1 MIRMKIN
8 IKALLVSAAVSVS
21 CLFSAAFA
29 AEKGSAAL
37 FDATEAENPADGRI
51 ITVKIKTAPQN
62 GGYDTL
68 YVLRSENACDD
79 GVITETEARDGI
91 YFGESTNKGGEFD
104 FKFRINDANSGVY
117 TIIAGG
123 NTPSGNV
130 KSRNIK
136 FWYNKDG
143 LKTEKLSAFNSNMT
157 AENLEAGNKDEW
169 YVDTQNSAYL
179 NDKSAVI
186 SIINSVKPEAGYKNQ
201 FDLEEAFNFAC
212 DVINSDDIDAAKIA
226 AYAQYRNDRI
236 GFDFANTDY
245 IAYSDDVFSRLK
257 TVLDEK
263 KSDKEIKNIDEVRA
277 AFKEACAIVC
287 IDKTTDHAKAIDNL
301 KKYNDIFKLDYTTK
315 LPYVDN
321 YEVAKVFADT
331 NYTTVSDIVNDYNK
345 RVDELY
351 AEYLKNNSGNSG
363 GGSSSGGNGGGGG
376 GYVSVPSVIGSDDI
390 NKITGGNS
398 GFPDVTSSH
407 WASGYIQFVK
417 DNKIMQGDE
426 NGLFRPDDSITREE
440 WVKTVLT
447 AFVIDTKDAKCE
459 FSDVDSERWSYPYI
473 AKAFEMMIINGVSD
487 TEFAP
492 AQSISRQDA
501 AVMFYRGAK
510 AAREDGFSEIEMS
523 SFTDAEDIADYA
535 KEPINLLY
543 KLKVLNGYE
552 DGSFRPNAP
561 ITRAEA
567 AKMIYTALEK
577 LG

>member
-1 MIRMKIN
+1 MIRMRIN
-8 IKALLVSAAVSVS
+8 IKALLVSAAVSIS

-29 AEKGSAAL
+29 DEKGSAAL
-37 FDATEAENPADGRI
+37 FDATETANPADGRI
-51 ITVKIKTAPQN
+51 ITVKIKMAPQN
-62 GGYDTL
+62 DGYDTL
-68 YVLRSENACDD
+68 YVLKSGDACDD
-79 GVITETEARDGI
+79 GVITAEEAMDGI
-91 YFGESTNKGGEFD
+91 YFGESTNKGGEFE
-104 FKFRINDANSGVY
+104 FKFRIKGSDSGVY
-117 TIIAGG
+117 TMIAGG
-123 NTPSGNV
+123 NTPSGNL

-143 LKTEKLSAFNSNMT
+143 LKSEKLSAFNSNMT
-157 AENLEAGNKDEW
+157 TETLEAGNKDEW
-169 YVDTQNSAYL
+169 YIDTQSTAYS
-179 NDKSAVI
+179 NNKAAVI
-186 SIINSVKPEAGYKNQ
+186 SIMTSVKPETGYKNQ

-236 GFDFANTDY
+236 GLDFTNTDY
-245 IAYSDDVFSRLK
+245 IAYSEDVFSRFK

-263 KSDKEIKNIDEVRA
+263 KSDKEIKNIDDVRT
-277 AFKEACAIVC
+277 AFNEACAVVC

-301 KKYNDIFKLDYTTK
+301 KKYNDIFKIDFTTK
-315 LPYVDN
+315 LPYIDN

-331 NYTTVSDIVNDYNK
+331 NYTTVSDIVSDYNK

-351 AEYLKNNSGNSG
+351 TEYLKNKSGSGG
-363 GGSSSGGNGGGGG
+363 GGSSSGGSGGG
-376 GYVSVPSVIGSDDI
+376 GYLYVPSVIDADDI
-390 NKITGGNS
+390 NQITGGNS
-398 GFPDVTSSH
+398 GFPDVASSH

-426 NGLFRPDDSITREE
+426 NGLFKPDDSITREE
-440 WVKTVLT
+440 WVKTILT
-447 AFVIDTKDAKCE
+447 AFVIDTKDAKCD
-459 FSDVDSERWSYPYI
+459 FSDVDEERWSYPYI

-492 AQSISRQDA
+492 AESISRQDA
-501 AVMFYRGAK
+501 AVIFYRGAK

-535 KEPINLLY
+535 IEPINLLY

>member
-1 MIRMKIN
+1 MIRMRIN
-8 IKALLVSAAVSVS
+8 IKALLVSAAVSIS

-37 FDATEAENPADGRI
+37 FDATETANPADGRI
-51 ITVKIKTAPQN
+51 ITVKIKMAPQN
-62 GGYDTL
+62 DGYDTL
-68 YVLRSENACDD
+68 YVLKSGDACDD
-79 GVITETEARDGI
+79 GVITAEEAMDGI
-91 YFGESTNKGGEFD
+91 YFGESTNKGGEFE
-104 FKFRINDANSGVY
+104 FKFRIKGSDSGVY
-117 TIIAGG
+117 TMIAGG
-123 NTPSGNV
+123 NTPSGNL

-143 LKTEKLSAFNSNMT
+143 LKSEKLSAFNSNMT
-157 AENLEAGNKDEW
+157 TETLEAGNKDEW
-169 YVDTQNSAYL
+169 YIDTQSTAYS
-179 NDKSAVI
+179 NNKAAVI
-186 SIINSVKPEAGYKNQ
+186 SIMTSVKPETGYKNQ

-236 GFDFANTDY
+236 GLDFTNTDY
-245 IAYSDDVFSRLK
+245 IAYSEDVFRRFK

-263 KSDKEIKNIDEVRA
+263 KSDKEIKNIDDVRT
-277 AFKEACAIVC
+277 AFNEACAVVC

-301 KKYNDIFKLDYTTK
+301 KKYNDIFKIDFTTK
-315 LPYVDN
+315 LPYIDN

-331 NYTTVSDIVNDYNK
+331 NYTTVSDIVRDYNK

-351 AEYLKNNSGNSG
+351 AEYLKNKSGSG
-363 GGSSSGGNGGGGG
+363 GGGLSSGGSGGG
-376 GYVSVPSVIGSDDI
+376 GYLYVPSVIDADDI
-390 NKITGGNS
+390 NQITGGNS
-398 GFPDVTSSH
+398 GFPDVASSH

-426 NGLFRPDDSITREE
+426 NGLFKPDDSITREE
-440 WVKTVLT
+440 WVKTILT
-447 AFVIDTKDAKCE
+447 AFVIDTKDAKCD
-459 FSDVDSERWSYPYI
+459 FSDVDEERWSYPYI

-487 TEFAP
+487 AEFAP
-492 AQSISRQDA
+492 AESISRQDA
-501 AVMFYRGAK
+501 AVIFYRGAK

-535 KEPINLLY
+535 IEPINLLY

>member
-1 MIRMKIN
+1 MIRMRIN
-8 IKALLVSAAVSVS
+8 IKALLVSAAVSIS

-37 FDATEAENPADGRI
+37 FDATETANPADGRI
-51 ITVKIKTAPQN
+51 ITVKIKMAPQN
-62 GGYDTL
+62 DGYDTL
-68 YVLRSENACDD
+68 YVLKSGDACDD
-79 GVITETEARDGI
+79 GVITAEEAMDGI
-91 YFGESTNKGGEFD
+91 YFGESTNKGGEFE
-104 FKFRINDANSGVY
+104 FKFRIKGSDSGVY
-117 TIIAGG
+117 TMIAGG
-123 NTPSGNV
+123 NTPSGNL

-143 LKTEKLSAFNSNMT
+143 LKSEKLSAFNSNMT
-157 AENLEAGNKDEW
+157 TETLEAGNKDEW
-169 YVDTQNSAYL
+169 YIDTQSTAYS
-179 NDKSAVI
+179 NNKAAVI
-186 SIINSVKPEAGYKNQ
+186 SIMTSVKPETGYKNQ

-236 GFDFANTDY
+236 GLDFTNTDY
-245 IAYSDDVFSRLK
+245 IAYSEDVFSRFK

-263 KSDKEIKNIDEVRA
+263 KSDKEIKNIDDVRT
-277 AFKEACAIVC
+277 AFNEACAVVC

-301 KKYNDIFKLDYTTK
+301 KKYNDIFKIDFTTK
-315 LPYVDN
+315 LPYIDN

-331 NYTTVSDIVNDYNK
+331 NYTTVSDIVSDYNK

-351 AEYLKNNSGNSG
+351 TEYLKNKSGSGG
-363 GGSSSGGNGGGGG
+363 GGSSSGGSGGG
-376 GYVSVPSVIGSDDI
+376 GYLYVPSVIDADDI
-390 NKITGGNS
+390 NQITGGNS
-398 GFPDVTSSH
+398 GFPDVASSH

-426 NGLFRPDDSITREE
+426 NGLFKPDDSITREE
-440 WVKTVLT
+440 WVKTILT
-447 AFVIDTKDAKCE
+447 AFVIDTKDAKCD
-459 FSDVDSERWSYPYI
+459 FGDVDEERWSYPYI

-492 AQSISRQDA
+492 AESISRQDA
-501 AVMFYRGAK
+501 AVIFYRGAK

-535 KEPINLLY
+535 IEPINLLY

>member
-1 MIRMKIN
+1 MIRMRIN
-8 IKALLVSAAVSVS
+8 IKALLVSAAVSIS

-37 FDATEAENPADGRI
+37 FDATETANPADGRI
-51 ITVKIKTAPQN
+51 ITVKIKMAPQN
-62 GGYDTL
+62 DGYDTL
-68 YVLRSENACDD
+68 YVLKSGDACDD
-79 GVITETEARDGI
+79 GVITAEEAMDGI
-91 YFGESTNKGGEFD
+91 YFGESTNKGGEFE
-104 FKFRINDANSGVY
+104 FKFRIKGSDSGVY
-117 TIIAGG
+117 TMIAGG
-123 NTPSGNV
+123 NTPSGNL

-143 LKTEKLSAFNSNMT
+143 LKSEKLSAFNSNMT
-157 AENLEAGNKDEW
+157 TETLEAGNKDEW
-169 YVDTQNSAYL
+169 YIDTQSTAYS
-179 NDKSAVI
+179 NNKAAVI
-186 SIINSVKPEAGYKNQ
+186 SIMTSVKPETGYKNQ

-236 GFDFANTDY
+236 GLDFTNTDY
-245 IAYSDDVFSRLK
+245 IAYSEDVFSRFK

-263 KSDKEIKNIDEVRA
+263 KSDKEIKNIDDVRT
-277 AFKEACAIVC
+277 AFNEACAVVC

-301 KKYNDIFKLDYTTK
+301 KKYNDIFKIDFTTK
-315 LPYVDN
+315 LPYIDN

-331 NYTTVSDIVNDYNK
+331 NYTTVSDIVSDYNK

-351 AEYLKNNSGNSG
+351 TEYLKNKSGSG
-363 GGSSSGGNGGGGG
+363 GGSSSGGSGGG
-376 GYVSVPSVIGSDDI
+376 GYLYVPSVIDADDI
-390 NKITGGNS
+390 NQITGGNS
-398 GFPDVTSSH
+398 GFPDVASSH

-426 NGLFRPDDSITREE
+426 NGLFKPDDSITREE
-440 WVKTVLT
+440 WVKTILT
-447 AFVIDTKDAKCE
+447 AFVIDTKDAKCD
-459 FSDVDSERWSYPYI
+459 FSDVDEERWSYPYI

-492 AQSISRQDA
+492 AESISRQDA
-501 AVMFYRGAK
+501 AVIFYRGAK

-535 KEPINLLY
+535 IEPINLLY

>member
-1 MIRMKIN
+1 MIRMRIN
-8 IKALLVSAAVSVS
+8 IKALLVSAAVSIS

-37 FDATEAENPADGRI
+37 FDATETANPADGRI
-51 ITVKIKTAPQN
+51 ITVKIKMAPQN
-62 GGYDTL
+62 DGYDTL
-68 YVLRSENACDD
+68 YVLKSGDACDD
-79 GVITETEARDGI
+79 GVITAEEAMDGI
-91 YFGESTNKGGEFD
+91 YFGESTNKGGEFE
-104 FKFRINDANSGVY
+104 FKFRIKGSDSGVY
-117 TIIAGG
+117 TMIAGG
-123 NTPSGNV
+123 NTPSGNL

-143 LKTEKLSAFNSNMT
+143 LKSEKLSAFNSNMT
-157 AENLEAGNKDEW
+157 TETLEAGNKDEW
-169 YVDTQNSAYL
+169 YIDTQSTAYS
-179 NDKSAVI
+179 NNKAAVI
-186 SIINSVKPEAGYKNQ
+186 SIMTSVKPETGYKNQ

-236 GFDFANTDY
+236 GLDFTNTDY
-245 IAYSDDVFSRLK
+245 IAYSEDVFSRFK

-263 KSDKEIKNIDEVRA
+263 KSDKEIKNIDDVRT
-277 AFKEACAIVC
+277 AFNEACAVVC

-301 KKYNDIFKLDYTTK
+301 KKYNDIFKIDFTTK
-315 LPYVDN
+315 LPYIDN

-331 NYTTVSDIVNDYNK
+331 NYTTVSDIVSDYNK

-351 AEYLKNNSGNSG
+351 TEYLKNKSGSGG
-363 GGSSSGGNGGGGG
+363 GGSSSGGSGGG
-376 GYVSVPSVIGSDDI
+376 GYLYVPSVIDADDI
-390 NKITGGNS
+390 NQITGGNS
-398 GFPDVTSSH
+398 GFPDVASSH

-426 NGLFRPDDSITREE
+426 NGLFKPDDSITREE
-440 WVKTVLT
+440 WVKTILT
-447 AFVIDTKDAKCE
+447 AFVIDTKDAKCD
-459 FSDVDSERWSYPYI
+459 FSDVDEERWSYPYI

-492 AQSISRQDA
+492 AESISRQDA
-501 AVMFYRGAK
+501 AVIFYRGAK

-523 SFTDAEDIADYA
+523 SFTDADDIADYA
-535 KEPINLLY
+535 IEPINLLY

>member
-1 MIRMKIN
+1 MIRMRIN
-8 IKALLVSAAVSVS
+8 IRALLVSAAVSIS

-37 FDATEAENPADGRI
+37 FDATETANPADGRI
-51 ITVKIKTAPQN
+51 ITVKIKMAPQN
-62 GGYDTL
+62 DGYDTL
-68 YVLRSENACDD
+68 YVLKSGDACDD
-79 GVITETEARDGI
+79 GVITAEEAMDGI
-91 YFGESTNKGGEFD
+91 YFGESTNKGGEFE
-104 FKFRINDANSGVY
+104 FKFRIKGSDSGVY
-117 TIIAGG
+117 TMIAGG
-123 NTPSGNV
+123 NTPSGNL

-143 LKTEKLSAFNSNMT
+143 LKSEKLSAFNSNMT
-157 AENLEAGNKDEW
+157 TETLEAGNKDEW
-169 YVDTQNSAYL
+169 YIDTQSTAYS
-179 NDKSAVI
+179 NNKAAVI
-186 SIINSVKPEAGYKNQ
+186 SIMTSVKPETGYKNQ

-236 GFDFANTDY
+236 GLDFTNTDY
-245 IAYSDDVFSRLK
+245 IAYSEDVFSRFK

-263 KSDKEIKNIDEVRA
+263 KSDKEIKNIDDVRT
-277 AFKEACAIVC
+277 AFNEACAVVC

-301 KKYNDIFKLDYTTK
+301 KKYNDIFKIDFTTK
-315 LPYVDN
+315 LPYIDN

-331 NYTTVSDIVNDYNK
+331 NYTTVRDIVSDYNK

-351 AEYLKNNSGNSG
+351 TEYLKNKSGSGG
-363 GGSSSGGNGGGGG
+363 GGSSSGGSGGG
-376 GYVSVPSVIGSDDI
+376 GYLYVPSVIDADDI
-390 NKITGGNS
+390 NQITGGNS
-398 GFPDVTSSH
+398 GFPDVASSH

-426 NGLFRPDDSITREE
+426 NGLFKPDDSITREE
-440 WVKTVLT
+440 WVKTILT
-447 AFVIDTKDAKCE
+447 AFVIDTKDAKCD
-459 FSDVDSERWSYPYI
+459 FSDVDEERWSYPYI

-492 AQSISRQDA
+492 AESISRQDA
-501 AVMFYRGAK
+501 AVIFYRGAK
-510 AAREDGFSEIEMS
+510 AAREDGFSKIEMS

-535 KEPINLLY
+535 MEPINLLY

>member
-1 MIRMKIN
+1 MRIN
-8 IKALLVSAAVSVS
+8 IKLLLVSAAVSVS

-37 FDATEAENPADGRI
+37 FDATEAENPTDGRI

-79 GVITETEARDGI
+79 GVITEAEAKNGI

-104 FKFRINDANSGVY
+104 FKFRIKDADNGVY

-143 LKTEKLSAFNSNMT
+143 LKTEKLAAFNSNMT

-179 NDKSAVI
+179 NNKTAVI
-186 SIINSVKPEAGYKNQ
+186 SIMNSVKPGTGYRNQ
-201 FDLEEAFNFAC
+201 FDLEEAFNFSC
-212 DVINSDDIDAAKIA
+212 DVINSDNVDAEKFA
-226 AYAQYRNDRI
+226 AYAQNRNDRI
-236 GFDFANTDY
+236 GFDFTNTDY
-245 IAYSDDVFSRLK
+245 IAYSEDVLDRLK

-263 KSDKEIKNIDEVRA
+263 KGDKEIKNIDEVRA

-287 IDKTTDHAKAIDNL
+287 IDKTTDHKKSIENL
-301 KKYNDIFKLDYTTK
+301 KKYNDIFNLDYTTK
-315 LPYVDN
+315 LPHVDN

-351 AEYLKNNSGNSG
+351 TEYLKNNSGNSG
-363 GGSSSGGNGGGGG
+363 GGSSSGGNGGGGE
-376 GYVSVPSVIGSDDI
+376 YVSVPSVIGSDDI

-459 FSDVDSERWSYPYI
+459 FSDVDSERWSYSYI

-492 AQSISRQDA
+492 TQSISRQDA

-510 AAREDGFSEIEMS
+510 AARENALSDIAISN
-523 SFTDAEDIADYA
+523 FTDAEEIADYA
-535 KEPINLLY
+535 KDPINTLY
-543 KLKVLNGYE
+543 RLEIVNGYE
-552 DGSFRPNAP
+552 DGSFKPNAP

>member
-1 MIRMKIN
+1 MIRMRIN
-8 IKALLVSAAVSVS
+8 IKALLVSAAVSIS

-37 FDATEAENPADGRI
+37 FDATETANPADGRI
-51 ITVKIKTAPQN
+51 ITVKIKMAPQN
-62 GGYDTL
+62 DGYDTL
-68 YVLRSENACDD
+68 YVLKSGDACDD
-79 GVITETEARDGI
+79 GVITAEEAMDGI
-91 YFGESTNKGGEFD
+91 YFGESTNKGGEFE
-104 FKFRINDANSGVY
+104 FKFRIKGSDSGVY
-117 TIIAGG
+117 TMIAGG
-123 NTPSGNV
+123 NTPSGNL

-143 LKTEKLSAFNSNMT
+143 LKSEKLSAFNSNMT
-157 AENLEAGNKDEW
+157 TETLEAGNKDEW
-169 YVDTQNSAYL
+169 YIDTQSTAYS
-179 NDKSAVI
+179 NNKAAVI
-186 SIINSVKPEAGYKNQ
+186 SIMTSVKPETGYKNQ

-236 GFDFANTDY
+236 GLDFTNTDY
-245 IAYSDDVFSRLK
+245 IAYSEDVFRRFK

-263 KSDKEIKNIDEVRA
+263 KSDKEIKNIDDVRT
-277 AFKEACAIVC
+277 AFNEACAVVC

-301 KKYNDIFKLDYTTK
+301 KKYNDIFKIDFTTK
-315 LPYVDN
+315 LPYIDN

-331 NYTTVSDIVNDYNK
+331 NYTTVSDIVSDYNK

-351 AEYLKNNSGNSG
+351 TEYLKNKSDSG
-363 GGSSSGGNGGGGG
+363 GDGSSSGGSGGG
-376 GYVSVPSVIGSDDI
+376 GYLYVPSVIDADDI
-390 NKITGGNS
+390 NQITGGNS
-398 GFPDVTSSH
+398 GFPDVASSH

-426 NGLFRPDDSITREE
+426 NGLFKPDDSITREE
-440 WVKTVLT
+440 WVKTILT
-447 AFVIDTKDAKCE
+447 AFVIDTKDAKCD
-459 FSDVDSERWSYPYI
+459 FSDVDEERWSYPYI

-492 AQSISRQDA
+492 AESISRQDA
-501 AVMFYRGAK
+501 AVIFYRGAK

-535 KEPINLLY
+535 IEPINLLY

>member
-1 MIRMKIN
+1 MIRMRIN
-8 IKALLVSAAVSVS
+8 IKALLVSAAVSIS

-29 AEKGSAAL
+29 DEKGSAAL
-37 FDATEAENPADGRI
+37 FDATETANPADGRI
-51 ITVKIKTAPQN
+51 ITVKIKMAPQN
-62 GGYDTL
+62 DGYDTL
-68 YVLRSENACDD
+68 YVLKSGDACDD
-79 GVITETEARDGI
+79 GVITAEEAMDGI
-91 YFGESTNKGGEFD
+91 YFGESTNKGGEFE
-104 FKFRINDANSGVY
+104 FKFRIKDSDSGVY
-117 TIIAGG
+117 TMIAGG
-123 NTPSGNV
+123 NTPSGNL

-143 LKTEKLSAFNSNMT
+143 LKSEKLSAFNSNMT
-157 AENLEAGNKDEW
+157 TETLEAGNKDEW
-169 YVDTQNSAYL
+169 YIDTQSTAYS
-179 NDKSAVI
+179 NNKAAVI
-186 SIINSVKPEAGYKNQ
+186 SIMTSVKPETGYKNQ

-236 GFDFANTDY
+236 GLDFTNTDY
-245 IAYSDDVFSRLK
+245 IAYSEDVFSRFK

-263 KSDKEIKNIDEVRA
+263 KSDKEIKNIDDVRT
-277 AFKEACAIVC
+277 AFNEACAVVC

-301 KKYNDIFKLDYTTK
+301 KKYNDIFKIDFTTK
-315 LPYVDN
+315 LPYIDN

-331 NYTTVSDIVNDYNK
+331 NYTTVSDIVSDYNK

-351 AEYLKNNSGNSG
+351 TEYLKNKSGSGG
-363 GGSSSGGNGGGGG
+363 GGSSSGGSGGG
-376 GYVSVPSVIGSDDI
+376 GYLYVPSVIDADDI
-390 NKITGGNS
+390 NQITGGNS
-398 GFPDVTSSH
+398 GFPDVASSH

-426 NGLFRPDDSITREE
+426 NGLFKPDDSITREE
-440 WVKTVLT
+440 WVKTILT
-447 AFVIDTKDAKCE
+447 AFVIDTKDAKCD
-459 FSDVDSERWSYPYI
+459 FGDVDEERWSYPYI

-492 AQSISRQDA
+492 AESISRQDA
-501 AVMFYRGAK
+501 AVIFYRGAK

-535 KEPINLLY
+535 IEPINLLY

>member
-1 MIRMKIN
+1 MIRMRIN
-8 IKALLVSAAVSVS
+8 IKALLVSAAVSIS

-37 FDATEAENPADGRI
+37 FDATETANPADGRI
-51 ITVKIKTAPQN
+51 ITVKIKMAPQN
-62 GGYDTL
+62 DGYDTL
-68 YVLRSENACDD
+68 YVLKSGDACDD
-79 GVITETEARDGI
+79 GVITAEEAMDGI
-91 YFGESTNKGGEFD
+91 YFGESTNKGGEFE
-104 FKFRINDANSGVY
+104 FKFRIKGSDSGVY
-117 TIIAGG
+117 TMIAGG
-123 NTPSGNV
+123 NTPSGNL

-143 LKTEKLSAFNSNMT
+143 LKSEKLSAFNSNMT
-157 AENLEAGNKDEW
+157 TETLEAGNKDEW
-169 YVDTQNSAYL
+169 YIDTQSTAYS
-179 NDKSAVI
+179 NNKAAVI
-186 SIINSVKPEAGYKNQ
+186 SIMTSVKPETGYKNQ

-236 GFDFANTDY
+236 GLDFTNTDY
-245 IAYSDDVFSRLK
+245 IAYSEDVFRRFK

-263 KSDKEIKNIDEVRA
+263 KSDKEIKNIDDVRT
-277 AFKEACAIVC
+277 AFNEACAVVC

-301 KKYNDIFKLDYTTK
+301 KKYNDIFKIDFTTK
-315 LPYVDN
+315 LPYIDN

-331 NYTTVSDIVNDYNK
+331 NYTTVSDIVSDYNK

-351 AEYLKNNSGNSG
+351 TEYLKNKSGG
-363 GGSSSGGNGGGGG
+363 GGSSSGGSGGG
-376 GYVSVPSVIGSDDI
+376 GYLYVPSVIDADDI
-390 NKITGGNS
+390 NQITGGNS
-398 GFPDVTSSH
+398 GFPDVASSH

-426 NGLFRPDDSITREE
+426 NGLFKPDDSITREE
-440 WVKTVLT
+440 WVKTILT
-447 AFVIDTKDAKCE
+447 AFVIDTKDAKCD
-459 FSDVDSERWSYPYI
+459 FSDVDEERWSYPYI

-492 AQSISRQDA
+492 AESISRQDA
-501 AVMFYRGAK
+501 AVIFYRGAK

-535 KEPINLLY
+535 IEPINLLY

>member
-1 MIRMKIN
+1 MRIN
-8 IKALLVSAAVSVS
+8 IKLLLVSAAVSVS

-29 AEKGSAAL
+29 TEKGSAAM
-37 FDATEAENPADGRI
+37 FDVTETDNSTGGRV
-51 ITVKIKTAPQN
+51 ITVQIKTTPQN
-62 GGYDTL
+62 SGYDTL

-79 GVITETEARDGI
+79 GVITEDEARSGI
-91 YFGESTNKGGEFD
+91 YFGESTNKGEGFE
-104 FKFRINDANSGVY
+104 FKFRIKDADSGVY

-123 NTPSGNV
+123 NTPTGNI

-143 LKTEKLSAFNSNMT
+143 LKTEKLAAFNSNMT

-179 NDKSAVI
+179 NNKTAVI
-186 SIINSVKPEAGYKNQ
+186 SIMNSVKPGTGYKNQ
-201 FDLEEAFNFAC
+201 FDLEEAFNFSC
-212 DVINSDDIDAAKIA
+212 DVINSDNVDAEKFA
-226 AYAQYRNDRI
+226 AYAQNRNDRI
-236 GFDFANTDY
+236 GFDFTNTDY
-245 IAYSDDVFSRLK
+245 IAYSEDVLDRLK

-263 KSDKEIKNIDEVRA
+263 KGDKEIKNIDEVRA

-287 IDKTTDHAKAIDNL
+287 IDKTTDHTKSIENL
-301 KKYNDIFKLDYTTK
+301 KKYNDIFNLDYTTK
-315 LPYVDN
+315 LPYIDN

-331 NYTTVSDIVNDYNK
+331 NYTTVSDIVSDYNK

-363 GGSSSGGNGGGGG
+363 GGSSSGGNGGGG
-376 GYVSVPSVIGSDDI
+376 YVSVPSVIGSDDI

-398 GFPDVTSSH
+398 GFPDVASSH

-459 FSDVDSERWSYPYI
+459 FSDVDSERWSYSYI

-492 AQSISRQDA
+492 TQSISRQDA

-510 AAREDGFSEIEMS
+510 AARENALSDIAISN
-523 SFTDAEDIADYA
+523 FTDTEEIADYA
-535 KEPINLLY
+535 KDPINTLY
-543 KLKVLNGYE
+543 RLEIVNGYE
-552 DGSFRPNAP
+552 DGSFKPNAL

>member
-1 MIRMKIN
+1 MIRMRIN
-8 IKALLVSAAVSVS
+8 IKALLVSAAVSIS

-37 FDATEAENPADGRI
+37 FDATETANPADGRI
-51 ITVKIKTAPQN
+51 ITVKIKMAPQN
-62 GGYDTL
+62 DGYDTL
-68 YVLRSENACDD
+68 YVLKSGDACDD
-79 GVITETEARDGI
+79 GVITAEEAMDGI
-91 YFGESTNKGGEFD
+91 YFGESTNKGGEFE
-104 FKFRINDANSGVY
+104 FKFRIKDSDSGVY
-117 TIIAGG
+117 TMIAGG
-123 NTPSGNV
+123 NTPSGNL

-143 LKTEKLSAFNSNMT
+143 LKSEKLSAFNSNMT
-157 AENLEAGNKDEW
+157 TETLEAGNKDEW
-169 YVDTQNSAYL
+169 YIDTQSTAYS
-179 NDKSAVI
+179 NNKAAVI
-186 SIINSVKPEAGYKNQ
+186 SIMTSVKPETGYKNQ

-236 GFDFANTDY
+236 GLDFTNTDY
-245 IAYSDDVFSRLK
+245 IAYSEDVFSRFK

-263 KSDKEIKNIDEVRA
+263 KSDKEIKNIDDVRT
-277 AFKEACAIVC
+277 AFNEACAVVC

-301 KKYNDIFKLDYTTK
+301 KKYNDIFKIDFTTK
-315 LPYVDN
+315 LPYIDN

-331 NYTTVSDIVNDYNK
+331 NYTTVSDIVSDYNK

-351 AEYLKNNSGNSG
+351 TEYLKNKSGSG
-363 GGSSSGGNGGGGG
+363 GGSSSGGSGGG
-376 GYVSVPSVIGSDDI
+376 GYLYVPSVIDADDI
-390 NKITGGNS
+390 NQITGGNS
-398 GFPDVTSSH
+398 GFPDVASSH

-426 NGLFRPDDSITREE
+426 NGLFKPDDSITREE
-440 WVKTVLT
+440 WVKTILT
-447 AFVIDTKDAKCE
+447 AFVIDTKDAKCD
-459 FSDVDSERWSYPYI
+459 FGDVDEERWSYPYI

-487 TEFAP
+487 TEFVP
-492 AQSISRQDA
+492 AESISRQDA
-501 AVMFYRGAK
+501 AVIFYRGAK

-535 KEPINLLY
+535 IEPINLLY

>member
-1 MIRMKIN
+1 MIRMRIN
-8 IKALLVSAAVSVS
+8 IKALLVSAAVSIS

-37 FDATEAENPADGRI
+37 FDATETANPADGRI
-51 ITVKIKTAPQN
+51 ITVKIKMAPQSD
-62 GGYDTL
+62 GYDTL
-68 YVLRSENACDD
+68 YVLKSGDACDD
-79 GVITETEARDGI
+79 GVITAEEAMDGI
-91 YFGESTNKGGEFD
+91 YFGESTNKGGEFE
-104 FKFRINDANSGVY
+104 FKFRIKDSDSGVY
-117 TIIAGG
+117 TMIAGG
-123 NTPSGNV
+123 NTPSGNL

-143 LKTEKLSAFNSNMT
+143 LKSEKLSAFNSNMT
-157 AENLEAGNKDEW
+157 TETLEAGNKDEW
-169 YVDTQNSAYL
+169 YIDTQSTAYS
-179 NDKSAVI
+179 NNKAAVI
-186 SIINSVKPEAGYKNQ
+186 SIMTSVKPETGYKNQ

-236 GFDFANTDY
+236 GLDFTNTDY
-245 IAYSDDVFSRLK
+245 IAYSEDVFNRFK

-263 KSDKEIKNIDEVRA
+263 KSDKEIKNVDDVRT
-277 AFKEACAIVC
+277 AFNEACAVVC

-301 KKYNDIFKLDYTTK
+301 KKYNDIFKIDFTTK
-315 LPYVDN
+315 LPYIDN

-331 NYTTVSDIVNDYNK
+331 NYTTVSDIVSDYNK

-351 AEYLKNNSGNSG
+351 TEYLKNKSGSGG
-363 GGSSSGGNGGGGG
+363 GGSSSGGSGGG
-376 GYVSVPSVIGSDDI
+376 GYLYVPSVIDADDI
-390 NKITGGNS
+390 NQITGGNS
-398 GFPDVTSSH
+398 GFPDVASSH

-426 NGLFRPDDSITREE
+426 NGLFKPDDSITREE
-440 WVKTVLT
+440 WVKTILT
-447 AFVIDTKDAKCE
+447 AFVIDTKDAKCD
-459 FSDVDSERWSYPYI
+459 FSDVDEERWSYPYI

-492 AQSISRQDA
+492 AESISRQDA
-501 AVMFYRGAK
+501 AVIFYRGAK

-535 KEPINLLY
+535 IEPINLLY

>member
-1 MIRMKIN
+1 MIRMRIN
-8 IKALLVSAAVSVS
+8 IRALLVSAAVSIS

-37 FDATEAENPADGRI
+37 FDATETANPADGRI
-51 ITVKIKTAPQN
+51 ITVKIKMAPQN
-62 GGYDTL
+62 DGYDTL
-68 YVLRSENACDD
+68 YVLKSGDACDD
-79 GVITETEARDGI
+79 GVITAEEAMDGI
-91 YFGESTNKGGEFD
+91 YFGESTNKGGEFE
-104 FKFRINDANSGVY
+104 FKFRIKGSDSGVY
-117 TIIAGG
+117 TMIAGG
-123 NTPSGNV
+123 NTPSGNL

-143 LKTEKLSAFNSNMT
+143 LKSEKLSAFNSNMT
-157 AENLEAGNKDEW
+157 TETLEAGNKDEW
-169 YVDTQNSAYL
+169 YIDTQSTAYS
-179 NDKSAVI
+179 NNKAAVI
-186 SIINSVKPEAGYKNQ
+186 SIMTSVKPETGYKNQ

-236 GFDFANTDY
+236 GLDFTNTDY
-245 IAYSDDVFSRLK
+245 IAYSEDVFSRFK

-263 KSDKEIKNIDEVRA
+263 KSDKEIKNIDDVRT
-277 AFKEACAIVC
+277 AFNEACAVVC

-301 KKYNDIFKLDYTTK
+301 KKYNDIFKIDFTTK
-315 LPYVDN
+315 LPYIDN

-331 NYTTVSDIVNDYNK
+331 NYTTVRDIVSDYNK

-351 AEYLKNNSGNSG
+351 TEYLKNKSDSGG
-363 GGSSSGGNGGGGG
+363 GGSSSGGSGGG
-376 GYVSVPSVIGSDDI
+376 GYLYVPSVIDADDI
-390 NKITGGNS
+390 NQITGGNS
-398 GFPDVTSSH
+398 GFPDVASSH

-426 NGLFRPDDSITREE
+426 NGLFKPDDSITREE
-440 WVKTVLT
+440 WVKTILT
-447 AFVIDTKDAKCE
+447 AFVIDTKDAKCD
-459 FSDVDSERWSYPYI
+459 FSDVDEERWSYPYI

-492 AQSISRQDA
+492 AESISRQDA
-501 AVMFYRGAK
+501 AVIFYRGAK

-535 KEPINLLY
+535 IEPINLLY

>member
-1 MIRMKIN
+1 MIRMRIN
-8 IKALLVSAAVSVS
+8 IKALLVSAAVSIS

-37 FDATEAENPADGRI
+37 FDATETANPADGRI
-51 ITVKIKTAPQN
+51 ITVKIKMAPQN
-62 GGYDTL
+62 DGYDTL
-68 YVLRSENACDD
+68 YVLKSGDACDD
-79 GVITETEARDGI
+79 GVITAEEAMDGI
-91 YFGESTNKGGEFD
+91 YFGESTNKGGEFE
-104 FKFRINDANSGVY
+104 FKFRIKGSDSGVY
-117 TIIAGG
+117 TMIAGG
-123 NTPSGNV
+123 NTPSGNL

-143 LKTEKLSAFNSNMT
+143 LKSEKLSAFNSNMT
-157 AENLEAGNKDEW
+157 TETLEAGNKDEW
-169 YVDTQNSAYL
+169 YIDTQSTAYS
-179 NDKSAVI
+179 NNKAAVI
-186 SIINSVKPEAGYKNQ
+186 SIMTSVKPETGYKNQ

-236 GFDFANTDY
+236 GLDFTNTDY
-245 IAYSDDVFSRLK
+245 IAYSEDVFSRFK

-263 KSDKEIKNIDEVRA
+263 KSDKEIKNIDDVRT
-277 AFKEACAIVC
+277 AFNEACAVVC

-301 KKYNDIFKLDYTTK
+301 KKYNDIFKIDFTTK
-315 LPYVDN
+315 LPYIDN

-331 NYTTVSDIVNDYNK
+331 NYTTVRDIVSDYNK

-351 AEYLKNNSGNSG
+351 TEYLKNKSDSGG
-363 GGSSSGGNGGGGG
+363 GGSSSGGSGGG
-376 GYVSVPSVIGSDDI
+376 GYLYVPSVIDADDI
-390 NKITGGNS
+390 NQITGGNS
-398 GFPDVTSSH
+398 GFPDVASSH

-417 DNKIMQGDE
+417 DNKIMLGDE
-426 NGLFRPDDSITREE
+426 NGLFKPDDSITREE
-440 WVKTVLT
+440 WVKTILT
-447 AFVIDTKDAKCE
+447 AFVIDTKDAKCD
-459 FSDVDSERWSYPYI
+459 FSDVDEERWSYPYI

-492 AQSISRQDA
+492 AESISRQDA
-501 AVMFYRGAK
+501 AVIFYRGAK

-535 KEPINLLY
+535 IEPINLLY

>member
-1 MIRMKIN
+1 MRIN
-8 IKALLVSAAVSVS
+8 IKLLLVSAAVSVS

-37 FDATEAENPADGRI
+37 FDATETANPAGGRI

-79 GVITETEARDGI
+79 GVITEAEAKDGI
-91 YFGESTNKGGEFD
+91 YFGESTNKGEEFD
-104 FKFRINDANSGVY
+104 FKFRIKDADNGVY

-123 NTPSGNV
+123 NTPSGNL

-169 YVDTQNSAYL
+169 YVNTQNSAYL
-179 NDKSAVI
+179 NNESAVI
-186 SIINSVKPEAGYKNQ
+186 SIMNSVKPEAGYKNQ

-212 DVINSDDIDAAKIA
+212 DVINSDDIDAEKFA
-226 AYAQYRNDRI
+226 AYAQYRNNRI
-236 GFDFANTDY
+236 GFDFTNAEYGTY
-245 IAYSDDVFSRLK
+245 GEDVLSRLK

-263 KSDKEIKNIDEVRA
+263 KGDKEIKNIDDVRA

-351 AEYLKNNSGNSG
+351 AEYLKNNSGG
-363 GGSSSGGNGGGGG
+363 GPSFGGNGGGGG

-390 NKITGGNS
+390 NKITGGNG
-398 GFPDVTSSH
+398 GFSDVDSSH
-407 WASGYIQFVK
+407 WAHSYIQFVK

-447 AFVIDTKDAKCE
+447 AFVIDTKDAKCD
-459 FSDVDSERWSYPYI
+459 FSDVDTERWSYPYV

-492 AQSISRQDA
+492 TQSISRQDA

-510 AAREDGFSEIEMS
+510 AARES
-523 SFTDAEDIADYA
+523 SLSDIAISNFTDAEDIADYA
-535 KEPINLLY
+535 KEPINILY
-543 KLKVLNGYE
+543 RLEIVNGYE
-552 DGSFRPNAP
+552 DGSFKPNAP

>member
-1 MIRMKIN
+1 MIRMRIN
-8 IKALLVSAAVSVS
+8 IKALLVSAAVSIS

-37 FDATEAENPADGRI
+37 FDATETANPADGRI
-51 ITVKIKTAPQN
+51 ITVKIKMAPQN
-62 GGYDTL
+62 DGYDTL
-68 YVLRSENACDD
+68 YVLKSGDACDD
-79 GVITETEARDGI
+79 GVITAEEAMDGI
-91 YFGESTNKGGEFD
+91 YFGESTNKGGEFE
-104 FKFRINDANSGVY
+104 FKFRIKGSDSGVY
-117 TIIAGG
+117 TMIAGG
-123 NTPSGNV
+123 NTPSGNL

-143 LKTEKLSAFNSNMT
+143 LKSEKLSAFNSNMT
-157 AENLEAGNKDEW
+157 TETLEAGNKDEW
-169 YVDTQNSAYL
+169 YIDTQSTAYS
-179 NDKSAVI
+179 NNKSAVI
-186 SIINSVKPEAGYKNQ
+186 SIMTSVKPETGYKNQ

-226 AYAQYRNDRI
+226 AYAQYRNDRT
-236 GFDFANTDY
+236 GLDFTNTDY
-245 IAYSDDVFSRLK
+245 IAYSEDVFRRFK

-263 KSDKEIKNIDEVRA
+263 KSDKEIKNIDDVRT
-277 AFKEACAIVC
+277 AFNEACAVVC

-301 KKYNDIFKLDYTTK
+301 KKYNDIFKIDFTTK
-315 LPYVDN
+315 LPYIDN

-331 NYTTVSDIVNDYNK
+331 NYTTVSDIVSDYNK

-351 AEYLKNNSGNSG
+351 TEYLKNKSGSG
-363 GGSSSGGNGGGGG
+363 GGSSSGGSGGG
-376 GYVSVPSVIGSDDI
+376 GYLYVPSVIDADDI
-390 NKITGGNS
+390 NQITGGNS
-398 GFPDVTSSH
+398 GFPDVASSH

-426 NGLFRPDDSITREE
+426 NGLFKPDDSITREE
-440 WVKTVLT
+440 WVKTILT
-447 AFVIDTKDAKCE
+447 AFVIDTKDAKCD
-459 FSDVDSERWSYPYI
+459 FSDVDEERWSYPYI

-487 TEFAP
+487 AEFAP
-492 AQSISRQDA
+492 AESISRQDA
-501 AVMFYRGAK
+501 AVIFYRGAK

-535 KEPINLLY
+535 IEPINLLY

>member
-1 MIRMKIN
+1 MIRMRIN
-8 IKALLVSAAVSVS
+8 IKALLASAAVSIS

-37 FDATEAENPADGRI
+37 FDATETANLADGRI
-51 ITVKIKTAPQN
+51 ITVKIKMAPQN
-62 GGYDTL
+62 DGYDTL
-68 YVLRSENACDD
+68 YVLKSGDACDD
-79 GVITETEARDGI
+79 GVITAEEAMDGI
-91 YFGESTNKGGEFD
+91 YFGESTNKGGEFE
-104 FKFRINDANSGVY
+104 FKFRIKGSDSGVY
-117 TIIAGG
+117 TMIAGG
-123 NTPSGNV
+123 NTPSGNL

-143 LKTEKLSAFNSNMT
+143 LKSEKLSAFNSNMT
-157 AENLEAGNKDEW
+157 TETLEAGNKDEW
-169 YVDTQNSAYL
+169 YIDTQSTAYS
-179 NDKSAVI
+179 NNKAAVI
-186 SIINSVKPEAGYKNQ
+186 SIMTSVKPETGYKNQ

-236 GFDFANTDY
+236 GLDFTNTDY
-245 IAYSDDVFSRLK
+245 IAYSEDVFRRFK

-263 KSDKEIKNIDEVRA
+263 KSDKEIKNIDDVRT
-277 AFKEACAIVC
+277 AFNEACAVVC

-301 KKYNDIFKLDYTTK
+301 KKYNDIFKIDFTTK
-315 LPYVDN
+315 LPYIDN

-331 NYTTVSDIVNDYNK
+331 NYTTVRDIVSDYNK

-351 AEYLKNNSGNSG
+351 TEYLKNKSDSGG
-363 GGSSSGGNGGGGG
+363 GGSSSGGSGGG
-376 GYVSVPSVIGSDDI
+376 GYLYVPSVIDADDI
-390 NKITGGNS
+390 NQITGGNS
-398 GFPDVTSSH
+398 GFPDVASSH

-426 NGLFRPDDSITREE
+426 NGLFKPDDSITREE
-440 WVKTVLT
+440 WVKTILT
-447 AFVIDTKDAKCE
+447 AFVIDTKDAKCD
-459 FSDVDSERWSYPYI
+459 FSDVDEERWSYPYI

-492 AQSISRQDA
+492 AESISRQDA
-501 AVMFYRGAK
+501 AVIFYRGAK

-523 SFTDAEDIADYA
+523 SFTDADDIADYA
-535 KEPINLLY
+535 IEPINLLY

>member
-1 MIRMKIN
+1 MIRMRIN
-8 IKALLVSAAVSVS
+8 IRALLVSAAVSIS

-37 FDATEAENPADGRI
+37 FDATETANPADGRI
-51 ITVKIKTAPQN
+51 ITVKIKMAPQN
-62 GGYDTL
+62 DGYDTL
-68 YVLRSENACDD
+68 YVLKSGDACDD
-79 GVITETEARDGI
+79 GVITAEEAMDGI
-91 YFGESTNKGGEFD
+91 YFGESTNKGGEFE
-104 FKFRINDANSGVY
+104 FKFRIKGSDSGVY
-117 TIIAGG
+117 TMIAGG
-123 NTPSGNV
+123 NTPSGNL

-143 LKTEKLSAFNSNMT
+143 LKSEKLSAFNSNMT
-157 AENLEAGNKDEW
+157 TETLEAGNKDEW
-169 YVDTQNSAYL
+169 YIDTQSTAYS
-179 NDKSAVI
+179 NNKAAVI
-186 SIINSVKPEAGYKNQ
+186 SIMTSVKPETGYKNQ

-236 GFDFANTDY
+236 GLDFTNTDY
-245 IAYSDDVFSRLK
+245 IAYSEDVFSRFK

-263 KSDKEIKNIDEVRA
+263 KSDKEIKNIDDVRT
-277 AFKEACAIVC
+277 AFNEACAVVC

-301 KKYNDIFKLDYTTK
+301 KKYNDIFKIDFTTK
-315 LPYVDN
+315 LPYIDN

-331 NYTTVSDIVNDYNK
+331 NYTTVSDIVSDYNK

-351 AEYLKNNSGNSG
+351 TEYLKNKSGSGG
-363 GGSSSGGNGGGGG
+363 GGSSSGGSGGG
-376 GYVSVPSVIGSDDI
+376 GYLYVPSVIDADDI
-390 NKITGGNS
+390 NQITGGNS
-398 GFPDVTSSH
+398 GFPDVASSH

-426 NGLFRPDDSITREE
+426 NGLFKPDDSITREE
-440 WVKTVLT
+440 WVKTILT
-447 AFVIDTKDAKCE
+447 AFVIDTKDAKCD
-459 FSDVDSERWSYPYI
+459 FSDVDEERWSYPYI

-492 AQSISRQDA
+492 AESISRQDA
-501 AVMFYRGAK
+501 AVIFYRGAK

-535 KEPINLLY
+535 IEPINLLY

>member
-1 MIRMKIN
+1 MIRMRIN
-8 IKALLVSAAVSVS
+8 IRALLVSAAVSIS

-37 FDATEAENPADGRI
+37 FDATETANPADGRI
-51 ITVKIKTAPQN
+51 ITVKIKMAPQN
-62 GGYDTL
+62 DGYDTL
-68 YVLRSENACDD
+68 YVLKSGDACDD
-79 GVITETEARDGI
+79 GVITAEEAMDGI
-91 YFGESTNKGGEFD
+91 YFGESTNKGGEFE
-104 FKFRINDANSGVY
+104 FKFRIKGSDSGVY
-117 TIIAGG
+117 TMIAGG
-123 NTPSGNV
+123 NTPSGNL

-143 LKTEKLSAFNSNMT
+143 LKSEKLSAFNSNMT
-157 AENLEAGNKDEW
+157 TETLEAGNKDEW
-169 YVDTQNSAYL
+169 YIDTQSTAYS
-179 NDKSAVI
+179 NNKAAVI
-186 SIINSVKPEAGYKNQ
+186 SIMTSVKPETGYKNQ

-236 GFDFANTDY
+236 GLDFTNTDY
-245 IAYSDDVFSRLK
+245 IAYSEDVFSRFK

-263 KSDKEIKNIDEVRA
+263 KSDKEIKNIDDVRT
-277 AFKEACAIVC
+277 AFNEACAVVC

-301 KKYNDIFKLDYTTK
+301 KKYNDIFKIDFTTK
-315 LPYVDN
+315 LPYIDN

-331 NYTTVSDIVNDYNK
+331 NYTTVRDIVSDYNK

-351 AEYLKNNSGNSG
+351 TEYLKNKSGSGG
-363 GGSSSGGNGGGGG
+363 GGSSSGGSGGG
-376 GYVSVPSVIGSDDI
+376 GYLYVPSVIDADDI
-390 NKITGGNS
+390 NQITGGNS
-398 GFPDVTSSH
+398 GFPDVASSH

-426 NGLFRPDDSITREE
+426 NGLFKPDDSITREE
-440 WVKTVLT
+440 WVKTILT
-447 AFVIDTKDAKCE
+447 AFVIDTKDAKCD
-459 FSDVDSERWSYPYI
+459 FSDVDEERWSYPYI

-492 AQSISRQDA
+492 AESISRQDA
-501 AVMFYRGAK
+501 AVIFYRGAK

-523 SFTDAEDIADYA
+523 SFTDADDIADYA
-535 KEPINLLY
+535 IEPINLLY

>member
-1 MIRMKIN
+1 MIRMRIN
-8 IKALLVSAAVSVS
+8 IKALLVSAAVSIS

-37 FDATEAENPADGRI
+37 FDATETANPADGRI
-51 ITVKIKTAPQN
+51 ITVKIKMAPQN
-62 GGYDTL
+62 DGYDTL
-68 YVLRSENACDD
+68 YVLKSGDACDD
-79 GVITETEARDGI
+79 GVITAEEAMDGI
-91 YFGESTNKGGEFD
+91 YFGESTNKGGEFE
-104 FKFRINDANSGVY
+104 FKFRIKGSDSGVY
-117 TIIAGG
+117 TMIAGG
-123 NTPSGNV
+123 NTPSGNL

-143 LKTEKLSAFNSNMT
+143 LKSEKLSAFNSNMT
-157 AENLEAGNKDEW
+157 TETLEAGNKDEW
-169 YVDTQNSAYL
+169 YIDTQSTAYS
-179 NDKSAVI
+179 NNKAAVI
-186 SIINSVKPEAGYKNQ
+186 SIMTSVKPETGYKNQ

-236 GFDFANTDY
+236 GLDFTNTDY
-245 IAYSDDVFSRLK
+245 IAYSEDVFRRFK

-263 KSDKEIKNIDEVRA
+263 KSDKEIKNIDDVRT
-277 AFKEACAIVC
+277 AFNEACAVVC

-301 KKYNDIFKLDYTTK
+301 KKYNDIFKIDFTTK
-315 LPYVDN
+315 LPYIDN

-331 NYTTVSDIVNDYNK
+331 NYTTVSDIVSDYNK

-351 AEYLKNNSGNSG
+351 TEYLKNKSDSGG
-363 GGSSSGGNGGGGG
+363 GGSSSGGSGGG
-376 GYVSVPSVIGSDDI
+376 GYLYVPSVIDADDI
-390 NKITGGNS
+390 NQITGGNS
-398 GFPDVTSSH
+398 GFPDVASSH

-417 DNKIMQGDE
+417 DNKIMLGDE
-426 NGLFRPDDSITREE
+426 NGLFKPDDSITREE
-440 WVKTVLT
+440 WVKTILT
-447 AFVIDTKDAKCE
+447 AFVIDTKDAKCD
-459 FSDVDSERWSYPYI
+459 FSDVDEERWSYPYI

-492 AQSISRQDA
+492 AESISRQDA
-501 AVMFYRGAK
+501 AVIFYRGAK

-523 SFTDAEDIADYA
+523 SFTDADDIADYA
-535 KEPINLLY
+535 IEPINLLY

>member
-1 MIRMKIN
+1 MIRMRIN
-8 IKALLVSAAVSVS
+8 IKALLVSAAVSIS

-37 FDATEAENPADGRI
+37 FDATETANPADGRI
-51 ITVKIKTAPQN
+51 ITVKIKMAPQN
-62 GGYDTL
+62 DGYDTL
-68 YVLRSENACDD
+68 YVLKSGDACDD
-79 GVITETEARDGI
+79 GVITAEEAMDGI
-91 YFGESTNKGGEFD
+91 YFGESTNKGGEFE
-104 FKFRINDANSGVY
+104 FKFRIKGSDSGVY
-117 TIIAGG
+117 TMIAGG
-123 NTPSGNV
+123 NTPSGNL

-143 LKTEKLSAFNSNMT
+143 LKSEKLSAFNSNMT
-157 AENLEAGNKDEW
+157 TETLEAGNKDEW
-169 YVDTQNSAYL
+169 YIDTQSTAYS
-179 NDKSAVI
+179 NNKAAVI
-186 SIINSVKPEAGYKNQ
+186 SIMTSVKPETGYKNQ

-236 GFDFANTDY
+236 GLDFTNTDY
-245 IAYSDDVFSRLK
+245 IAYSEDVFRRFK

-263 KSDKEIKNIDEVRA
+263 KSDKEIKNIDDVRT
-277 AFKEACAIVC
+277 AFNEACAVVC

-301 KKYNDIFKLDYTTK
+301 KKYNDIFKIDFTTK
-315 LPYVDN
+315 LPYIDN

-331 NYTTVSDIVNDYNK
+331 NYTTVSDIVRDYNK

-351 AEYLKNNSGNSG
+351 TEYLKNKSGSG
-363 GGSSSGGNGGGGG
+363 GGSSSGGSGGG
-376 GYVSVPSVIGSDDI
+376 GYLYVPSVIDADDI
-390 NKITGGNS
+390 NQITGGNS
-398 GFPDVTSSH
+398 GFPDVASSH

-426 NGLFRPDDSITREE
+426 NGLFKPDDSITREE
-440 WVKTVLT
+440 WVKTILT
-447 AFVIDTKDAKCE
+447 AFVIDTKDAKCD
-459 FSDVDSERWSYPYI
+459 FSDVDEERWSYPYI

-492 AQSISRQDA
+492 AESISRQDA
-501 AVMFYRGAK
+501 AVIFYRGAK

-523 SFTDAEDIADYA
+523 SFTDADDIADYA
-535 KEPINLLY
+535 IEPINLLY

>member
-1 MIRMKIN
+1 MIRMRIN
-8 IKALLVSAAVSVS
+8 IRALLVSAAVSIS

-37 FDATEAENPADGRI
+37 FDATETANPADGRI
-51 ITVKIKTAPQN
+51 ITVKIKMAPQN
-62 GGYDTL
+62 DGYDTL
-68 YVLRSENACDD
+68 YVLKSGDACDD
-79 GVITETEARDGI
+79 GVITAEEAMDGI
-91 YFGESTNKGGEFD
+91 YFGESTNKGGEFE
-104 FKFRINDANSGVY
+104 FKFRIKGSDSGVY
-117 TIIAGG
+117 TMIAGG
-123 NTPSGNV
+123 NTPSGNL

-143 LKTEKLSAFNSNMT
+143 LKSEKLSAFNSNMT
-157 AENLEAGNKDEW
+157 TETLEAGNKDEW
-169 YVDTQNSAYL
+169 YIDTQSTAYS
-179 NDKSAVI
+179 NNKSAII
-186 SIINSVKPEAGYKNQ
+186 SIMTSVKPETGYKNQ

-236 GFDFANTDY
+236 GLDFTNTDY
-245 IAYSDDVFSRLK
+245 IAYSEDVFSRFK

-263 KSDKEIKNIDEVRA
+263 KSDKEIKNIDDVRT
-277 AFKEACAIVC
+277 AFNEACAVVC

-301 KKYNDIFKLDYTTK
+301 KKYNDIFKIDFTTK
-315 LPYVDN
+315 LPYIDN

-331 NYTTVSDIVNDYNK
+331 NYTTVRDIVSDYNK

-351 AEYLKNNSGNSG
+351 TEYLKNKSGSGG
-363 GGSSSGGNGGGGG
+363 GGSSSGGSGGG
-376 GYVSVPSVIGSDDI
+376 GYLYVPSVIDADDI
-390 NKITGGNS
+390 NQITGGNS
-398 GFPDVTSSH
+398 GFPDVASSH

-417 DNKIMQGDE
+417 DNKIMLGDE
-426 NGLFRPDDSITREE
+426 NGLFKPDDSITREE
-440 WVKTVLT
+440 WVKTILT
-447 AFVIDTKDAKCE
+447 AFVIDTKDAKCD
-459 FSDVDSERWSYPYI
+459 FSDVDEERWSYPYI

-492 AQSISRQDA
+492 AESISRQDA
-501 AVMFYRGAK
+501 AVIFYRGAK

-535 KEPINLLY
+535 IEPINLLY

>member
-1 MIRMKIN
+1 MIRMRIN
-8 IKALLVSAAVSVS
+8 IKALLVSAAVSIS

-37 FDATEAENPADGRI
+37 FDATETANPADGRI
-51 ITVKIKTAPQN
+51 ITVKIKMAPQN
-62 GGYDTL
+62 DGYDTL
-68 YVLRSENACDD
+68 YVLKSGDACDD
-79 GVITETEARDGI
+79 GVITAEEAMDGI
-91 YFGESTNKGGEFD
+91 YFGESTNKGGEFE
-104 FKFRINDANSGVY
+104 FKFRIKGSDSGVY
-117 TIIAGG
+117 TMIAGG
-123 NTPSGNV
+123 NTPSGNL

-143 LKTEKLSAFNSNMT
+143 LKSEKLSAFNSNMT
-157 AENLEAGNKDEW
+157 TETLEAGNKDEW
-169 YVDTQNSAYL
+169 YIDTQSTAYS
-179 NDKSAVI
+179 NNKAAVI
-186 SIINSVKPEAGYKNQ
+186 SIMTSVKPETGYKNQ

-236 GFDFANTDY
+236 GLDFTNTDY
-245 IAYSDDVFSRLK
+245 IAYSEDVFSRFK

-263 KSDKEIKNIDEVRA
+263 KSDKEIKNIDDVRT
-277 AFKEACAIVC
+277 AFNEACAVVC

-301 KKYNDIFKLDYTTK
+301 KKYNDIFKIDFTTK
-315 LPYVDN
+315 LPYIDN

-331 NYTTVSDIVNDYNK
+331 NYTTVSDIVSDYNK

-351 AEYLKNNSGNSG
+351 TEYLKNKSGSG
-363 GGSSSGGNGGGGG
+363 SGGG
-376 GYVSVPSVIGSDDI
+376 GYLYVPSVIDADDI
-390 NKITGGNS
+390 NQITGGNS
-398 GFPDVTSSH
+398 GFPDVASSH

-426 NGLFRPDDSITREE
+426 NGLFKPDDSITREE
-440 WVKTVLT
+440 WVKTILT
-447 AFVIDTKDAKCE
+447 AFVIDTKDAKCD
-459 FSDVDSERWSYPYI
+459 FSDVDEERWSYPYI

-492 AQSISRQDA
+492 AESISRQDA
-501 AVMFYRGAK
+501 AVIFYRGAK

-523 SFTDAEDIADYA
+523 SFTDADDIADYA
-535 KEPINLLY
+535 IEPINLLY

>member
-1 MIRMKIN
+1 MIRMRIN
-8 IKALLVSAAVSVS
+8 IKALLVSAAVSIS

-37 FDATEAENPADGRI
+37 FDVTETANPADGRI
-51 ITVKIKTAPQN
+51 ITVKIKMAPQN
-62 GGYDTL
+62 DGYDTL
-68 YVLRSENACDD
+68 YVLKSGDACDD
-79 GVITETEARDGI
+79 GVITAEEAMDGI
-91 YFGESTNKGGEFD
+91 YFGESTNKGGEFE
-104 FKFRINDANSGVY
+104 FKFRIKGSDSGVY
-117 TIIAGG
+117 TMIAGG
-123 NTPSGNV
+123 NTPSGNL

-143 LKTEKLSAFNSNMT
+143 LKSEKLSAFNSNMT
-157 AENLEAGNKDEW
+157 TETLEAGNKDEW
-169 YVDTQNSAYL
+169 YIDTQSTAYS
-179 NDKSAVI
+179 NNKAAVI
-186 SIINSVKPEAGYKNQ
+186 SIMTSVKPETGYKNQ

-236 GFDFANTDY
+236 GLDFTNTDY
-245 IAYSDDVFSRLK
+245 IAYSEDVFSRFK

-263 KSDKEIKNIDEVRA
+263 KSDKEIKNIDDVRT
-277 AFKEACAIVC
+277 AFNEACAVVC

-301 KKYNDIFKLDYTTK
+301 KKYNDIFKIDFTTK
-315 LPYVDN
+315 LPYIDN

-331 NYTTVSDIVNDYNK
+331 NYTTVSDIVSDYNK

-351 AEYLKNNSGNSG
+351 TEYLKNKSGSGG
-363 GGSSSGGNGGGGG
+363 GGSSSGGSGGG
-376 GYVSVPSVIGSDDI
+376 GYLYVPSVIDADDI
-390 NKITGGNS
+390 NQITGGNS
-398 GFPDVTSSH
+398 GFPDVASSH

-426 NGLFRPDDSITREE
+426 NGLFKPDDSITREE
-440 WVKTVLT
+440 WVKTILT
-447 AFVIDTKDAKCE
+447 AFVIDTKDAKCD
-459 FSDVDSERWSYPYI
+459 FSDVDEERWSYPYI

-492 AQSISRQDA
+492 AESISRQDA
-501 AVMFYRGAK
+501 AVIFYRGAK

-535 KEPINLLY
+535 IEPINLLY

>member
-1 MIRMKIN
+1 MIRMRIN
-8 IKALLVSAAVSVS
+8 IKALLVSAAVSIS

-37 FDATEAENPADGRI
+37 FDATETANPADGRI
-51 ITVKIKTAPQN
+51 ITVKIKMAPQN
-62 GGYDTL
+62 DGYDTL
-68 YVLRSENACDD
+68 YVLKSGDACDD
-79 GVITETEARDGI
+79 GVITAEEAMDGI
-91 YFGESTNKGGEFD
+91 YFGESTNKGGEFE
-104 FKFRINDANSGVY
+104 FKFRIKGSDSGVY
-117 TIIAGG
+117 TMIAGG
-123 NTPSGNV
+123 NTPSGNL

-143 LKTEKLSAFNSNMT
+143 LKSEKLSAFNSNMT
-157 AENLEAGNKDEW
+157 TETLEAGNKDEW
-169 YVDTQNSAYL
+169 YIDTQSTAYS
-179 NDKSAVI
+179 NNKAAVI
-186 SIINSVKPEAGYKNQ
+186 SIMTSVKPETGYKNQ
-201 FDLEEAFNFAC
+201 FDLEETFNFAC

-236 GFDFANTDY
+236 GLDFTNTDY
-245 IAYSDDVFSRLK
+245 IAYSEDVFSRFK

-263 KSDKEIKNIDEVRA
+263 KSDKEIKNIDDVRT
-277 AFKEACAIVC
+277 AFNEACAVVC

-301 KKYNDIFKLDYTTK
+301 KKYNDIFKIDFTTK
-315 LPYVDN
+315 LPYIDN

-331 NYTTVSDIVNDYNK
+331 NYTTVRDIVSDYNK

-351 AEYLKNNSGNSG
+351 TEYLKNKSGSGG
-363 GGSSSGGNGGGGG
+363 GGSSSGGSGGG
-376 GYVSVPSVIGSDDI
+376 GYLYVPSVIDADDI
-390 NKITGGNS
+390 NQITGGNS
-398 GFPDVTSSH
+398 GFPDVASSH

-417 DNKIMQGDE
+417 DNKIMLGDE
-426 NGLFRPDDSITREE
+426 NGLFKPDDSITREE
-440 WVKTVLT
+440 WVKTILT
-447 AFVIDTKDAKCE
+447 AFVIDTKDAKCD
-459 FSDVDSERWSYPYI
+459 FSDVDEERWSYPYI

-492 AQSISRQDA
+492 AESISRQDA
-501 AVMFYRGAK
+501 AVIFYRGAK

-535 KEPINLLY
+535 IEPINLLY

>member
-1 MIRMKIN
+1 MIRMRIN
-8 IKALLVSAAVSVS
+8 IKALLVSAAVSIS

-37 FDATEAENPADGRI
+37 FDATETANPADGRI
-51 ITVKIKTAPQN
+51 ITVKIKMAPQN
-62 GGYDTL
+62 DGYDTL
-68 YVLRSENACDD
+68 YVLKSGDACDD
-79 GVITETEARDGI
+79 GVITAEEAMDGI
-91 YFGESTNKGGEFD
+91 YFGESTNKGGEFE
-104 FKFRINDANSGVY
+104 FKFRIKGSDSGVY
-117 TIIAGG
+117 TMIAGG
-123 NTPSGNV
+123 NTPSGNL

-143 LKTEKLSAFNSNMT
+143 LKSEKLSAFNSNMT
-157 AENLEAGNKDEW
+157 TETLEAGNKDEW
-169 YVDTQNSAYL
+169 YIDTQSTAYS
-179 NDKSAVI
+179 NNKAAVI
-186 SIINSVKPEAGYKNQ
+186 SIMTSVKPETGYKNQ

-236 GFDFANTDY
+236 GLDFTNTDY
-245 IAYSDDVFSRLK
+245 IAYSEDVFSRFK

-263 KSDKEIKNIDEVRA
+263 KSDKEIKNIDDVRT
-277 AFKEACAIVC
+277 AFNEACAVVC

-301 KKYNDIFKLDYTTK
+301 KKYNDIFKIDFTTK
-315 LPYVDN
+315 LPYIDN

-331 NYTTVSDIVNDYNK
+331 NYTTVSDIVSDYNK

-351 AEYLKNNSGNSG
+351 TEYLKNKSDSGG
-363 GGSSSGGNGGGGG
+363 GGSSSGGSGGG
-376 GYVSVPSVIGSDDI
+376 GYLYVPSVIDADDI
-390 NKITGGNS
+390 NQITGGNS
-398 GFPDVTSSH
+398 GFPDVASSH

-426 NGLFRPDDSITREE
+426 NGLFKPDDSITREE
-440 WVKTVLT
+440 WVKTILT
-447 AFVIDTKDAKCE
+447 AFVIDTKDAKCD
-459 FSDVDSERWSYPYI
+459 FGDVDEERWSYPYI

-492 AQSISRQDA
+492 AESISRQDA
-501 AVMFYRGAK
+501 AVIFYRGAK

-535 KEPINLLY
+535 IEPINLLY

>member
-1 MIRMKIN
+1 MIRMRIN
-8 IKALLVSAAVSVS
+8 IKALLVSAAVSIS

-37 FDATEAENPADGRI
+37 FDATETANPADGRI
-51 ITVKIKTAPQN
+51 ITVKIKMAPQN
-62 GGYDTL
+62 DGYDTL
-68 YVLRSENACDD
+68 YVLKSGDACDD
-79 GVITETEARDGI
+79 GVITAEEAMDGI
-91 YFGESTNKGGEFD
+91 YFGESTNKGGEFEL
-104 FKFRINDANSGVY
+104 KFRIKGSDSGVY
-117 TIIAGG
+117 TMIAGG
-123 NTPSGNV
+123 NTPSGNL

-143 LKTEKLSAFNSNMT
+143 LKSEKLSAFNSNMT
-157 AENLEAGNKDEW
+157 TETLEAGNKDEW
-169 YVDTQNSAYL
+169 YIDTQSTAYS
-179 NDKSAVI
+179 NNKAAVI
-186 SIINSVKPEAGYKNQ
+186 SIMTSVKPETGYKNQ

-236 GFDFANTDY
+236 GLDFTNTDY
-245 IAYSDDVFSRLK
+245 IAYSEDVFSRFK

-263 KSDKEIKNIDEVRA
+263 KSDKEIKNIDDVRT
-277 AFKEACAIVC
+277 AFNEACAVVC

-301 KKYNDIFKLDYTTK
+301 KKYNDIFKIDFTTK
-315 LPYVDN
+315 LPYIDN

-331 NYTTVSDIVNDYNK
+331 NYTTVSDIVSDYNK

-351 AEYLKNNSGNSG
+351 TEYLMNKSGSGG
-363 GGSSSGGNGGGGG
+363 GGSSSGGSGGG
-376 GYVSVPSVIGSDDI
+376 GYLYVPSVIDADDI
-390 NKITGGNS
+390 NQITGGNS
-398 GFPDVTSSH
+398 GFPDVASSH

-426 NGLFRPDDSITREE
+426 NGLFKPDDSITREE
-440 WVKTVLT
+440 WVKTILT
-447 AFVIDTKDAKCE
+447 AFVIDTKDAKCD
-459 FSDVDSERWSYPYI
+459 FSDVDEERWSYPYI

-492 AQSISRQDA
+492 AESISRQDA
-501 AVMFYRGAK
+501 AVIFYRGAK

-535 KEPINLLY
+535 IEPINLLY

-552 DGSFRPNAP
+552 GGSFRPNAP

>member
-1 MIRMKIN
+1 MIRMRIN
-8 IKALLVSAAVSVS
+8 IKALLVSAAVSIS

-37 FDATEAENPADGRI
+37 FDATETANPADGRI
-51 ITVKIKTAPQN
+51 ITVKIKMAPQN
-62 GGYDTL
+62 DGYDTL
-68 YVLRSENACDD
+68 YVLKSGDACDD
-79 GVITETEARDGI
+79 GVITAEEAMDGI
-91 YFGESTNKGGEFD
+91 YFGESTNKGGEFE
-104 FKFRINDANSGVY
+104 FKFRIKGSDSGVY
-117 TIIAGG
+117 TMIAGG
-123 NTPSGNV
+123 NTPSGNL

-143 LKTEKLSAFNSNMT
+143 LKSEKLSAFNSNMT
-157 AENLEAGNKDEW
+157 TETLEAGNKDEW
-169 YVDTQNSAYL
+169 YIDTQSTAYS
-179 NDKSAVI
+179 NNKAAVI
-186 SIINSVKPEAGYKNQ
+186 SIMTSVKPETGYKNQ

-236 GFDFANTDY
+236 GLDFTNTDY
-245 IAYSDDVFSRLK
+245 IAYSEDVFSRFK

-263 KSDKEIKNIDEVRA
+263 KSDKEIKNIDDVRT
-277 AFKEACAIVC
+277 AFNEACAVVC

-301 KKYNDIFKLDYTTK
+301 KKYNDIFKIDFTTK
-315 LPYVDN
+315 LPYIDN

-331 NYTTVSDIVNDYNK
+331 NYTTVSDIVSDYNK

-351 AEYLKNNSGNSG
+351 TEYLKNKSGSGG
-363 GGSSSGGNGGGGG
+363 GGSSSGGSGGG
-376 GYVSVPSVIGSDDI
+376 GYLYVPSVIDADDI
-390 NKITGGNS
+390 NQITGGNS
-398 GFPDVTSSH
+398 GFPDVASSH

-426 NGLFRPDDSITREE
+426 NGLFKPDDSITREE
-440 WVKTVLT
+440 WVKTILT
-447 AFVIDTKDAKCE
+447 AFVIDTKDAKCD
-459 FSDVDSERWSYPYI
+459 FSDVDEERWSYPYI

-492 AQSISRQDA
+492 AESISRQDA
-501 AVMFYRGAK
+501 AVIFYRGAK

-535 KEPINLLY
+535 IEPINLLY

>member
-1 MIRMKIN
+1 MIRMRIN
-8 IKALLVSAAVSVS
+8 IKALLVSAAVSIS

-29 AEKGSAAL
+29 DEKGSAAL
-37 FDATEAENPADGRI
+37 FDATETANPADGRI
-51 ITVKIKTAPQN
+51 ITVKIKMAPQN
-62 GGYDTL
+62 DGYDTL
-68 YVLRSENACDD
+68 YVLKSGDACDD
-79 GVITETEARDGI
+79 GVITAEEAMDGI
-91 YFGESTNKGGEFD
+91 YFGESTNKGGEFE
-104 FKFRINDANSGVY
+104 FKFRIKGSDSGVY
-117 TIIAGG
+117 TMIAGG
-123 NTPSGNV
+123 NTPSGNL

-143 LKTEKLSAFNSNMT
+143 LKSEKLSAFNSNMT
-157 AENLEAGNKDEW
+157 TETLEAGNKDEW
-169 YVDTQNSAYL
+169 YIDTQSTAYS
-179 NDKSAVI
+179 NNKSAVI
-186 SIINSVKPEAGYKNQ
+186 SIMTSVKPETGYKNQ

-236 GFDFANTDY
+236 GLDFTNTDY
-245 IAYSDDVFSRLK
+245 IAYSEDVFRRFK

-263 KSDKEIKNIDEVRA
+263 KSDKEIKNIDDVRT
-277 AFKEACAIVC
+277 AFNEACAVVC

-301 KKYNDIFKLDYTTK
+301 KKYNDIFKIDFTTK
-315 LPYVDN
+315 LPYIDN

-331 NYTTVSDIVNDYNK
+331 NYTTVSDIVSDYNK

-351 AEYLKNNSGNSG
+351 TEYLKNKSGSG
-363 GGSSSGGNGGGGG
+363 GGGLSSGGSGGG
-376 GYVSVPSVIGSDDI
+376 GYLYVPSVIDADDI
-390 NKITGGNS
+390 NQITGGNS
-398 GFPDVTSSH
+398 GFPDVASSH

-426 NGLFRPDDSITREE
+426 NGLFKPDDSITREE
-440 WVKTVLT
+440 WVKTILT
-447 AFVIDTKDAKCE
+447 AFVIDTKDAKCD
-459 FSDVDSERWSYPYI
+459 FSDVDEERWSYPYI

-492 AQSISRQDA
+492 AESISRQDA
-501 AVMFYRGAK
+501 AVIFYRGAK

-523 SFTDAEDIADYA
+523 SFTDADDIADYA
-535 KEPINLLY
+535 IEPINLLY

>member
-1 MIRMKIN
+1 MIRMRIN
-8 IKALLVSAAVSVS
+8 IRALLVSAAVSIS

-37 FDATEAENPADGRI
+37 FDATETANPADGRI
-51 ITVKIKTAPQN
+51 ITVKIKMAPQN
-62 GGYDTL
+62 DGYDTL
-68 YVLRSENACDD
+68 YVLKSGDACDD
-79 GVITETEARDGI
+79 GVITAEEAMDGI
-91 YFGESTNKGGEFD
+91 YFGESTNKGGEFE
-104 FKFRINDANSGVY
+104 FKFRIKGSDSGVY
-117 TIIAGG
+117 TMIAGG
-123 NTPSGNV
+123 NTPSGNL

-143 LKTEKLSAFNSNMT
+143 LKSEKLSAFNSNMT
-157 AENLEAGNKDEW
+157 TETLEAGNKDEW
-169 YVDTQNSAYL
+169 YIDTQSTAYS
-179 NDKSAVI
+179 NNKAAVI
-186 SIINSVKPEAGYKNQ
+186 SIMTSVKPETGYKNQ

-236 GFDFANTDY
+236 GLDFTNTDY
-245 IAYSDDVFSRLK
+245 IAYSEDVFSRFK

-263 KSDKEIKNIDEVRA
+263 KSDKEIKNIDDVRT
-277 AFKEACAIVC
+277 AFNEACAVVC

-301 KKYNDIFKLDYTTK
+301 KKYNDIFKIDFTTK
-315 LPYVDN
+315 LPYIDN

-331 NYTTVSDIVNDYNK
+331 NYTTVSDIVSDYNK

-351 AEYLKNNSGNSG
+351 TEYLKNKSDSGG
-363 GGSSSGGNGGGGG
+363 GGSSSGGSGGG
-376 GYVSVPSVIGSDDI
+376 GYLYVPSVIDADDI
-390 NKITGGNS
+390 NQITGGNS
-398 GFPDVTSSH
+398 GFPDVASSH

-426 NGLFRPDDSITREE
+426 NGLFKPDDSITREE
-440 WVKTVLT
+440 WVKTILT
-447 AFVIDTKDAKCE
+447 AFVIDTKDAKCD
-459 FSDVDSERWSYPYI
+459 FSDVDEERWSYPYI

-492 AQSISRQDA
+492 AESISRQDA
-501 AVMFYRGAK
+501 AVIFYRGAK

-535 KEPINLLY
+535 IEPINLLY

>member
-1 MIRMKIN
+1 MIRMRIN
-8 IKALLVSAAVSVS
+8 IKALLVSAAVSIS

-37 FDATEAENPADGRI
+37 FDATETANPADGRI
-51 ITVKIKTAPQN
+51 ITVKIKMAPQN
-62 GGYDTL
+62 DGYDTL
-68 YVLRSENACDD
+68 YVLKSGDACDD
-79 GVITETEARDGI
+79 GVITAEEAMDGI
-91 YFGESTNKGGEFD
+91 YFGESTNKGGEFE
-104 FKFRINDANSGVY
+104 FKFRIKGSDSGVY
-117 TIIAGG
+117 TMIAGG
-123 NTPSGNV
+123 NTPSGNL

-143 LKTEKLSAFNSNMT
+143 LKSEKLSAFNSNMT
-157 AENLEAGNKDEW
+157 TETLEAGNKDEW
-169 YVDTQNSAYL
+169 YIDTQSTAYS
-179 NDKSAVI
+179 NNKAAVI
-186 SIINSVKPEAGYKNQ
+186 SIMTSVKPETGYKNQ

-236 GFDFANTDY
+236 GLDFTNADY
-245 IAYSDDVFSRLK
+245 IAYSEDVFSRFK

-263 KSDKEIKNIDEVRA
+263 KSDKEIKNIDDVRT
-277 AFKEACAIVC
+277 AFNEACAVVC

-301 KKYNDIFKLDYTTK
+301 KKYNDIFKIDFTTK
-315 LPYVDN
+315 LPYIDN

-331 NYTTVSDIVNDYNK
+331 NYTTVSDIVSDYNK

-351 AEYLKNNSGNSG
+351 TEYLKNKSGSGG
-363 GGSSSGGNGGGGG
+363 GGSSSGGSGGG
-376 GYVSVPSVIGSDDI
+376 GYLYVPSVIDADDI
-390 NKITGGNS
+390 NQITGGNS
-398 GFPDVTSSH
+398 GFPDVASSH

-426 NGLFRPDDSITREE
+426 NGFFKPDDSITREE
-440 WVKTVLT
+440 WVKTILT
-447 AFVIDTKDAKCE
+447 AFVIDTKDAKCD
-459 FSDVDSERWSYPYI
+459 FSDVDEERWSYPYI

-492 AQSISRQDA
+492 AESISRQDA
-501 AVMFYRGAK
+501 AVIFYRGAK

-535 KEPINLLY
+535 IEPINLLY

>member
-1 MIRMKIN
+1 MIRMRIN
-8 IKALLVSAAVSVS
+8 IKALLVSAAVSIS

-37 FDATEAENPADGRI
+37 FDATETANPADGRI
-51 ITVKIKTAPQN
+51 ITVKIKMAPQN
-62 GGYDTL
+62 DGYDTL
-68 YVLRSENACDD
+68 YVLKSGDACDD
-79 GVITETEARDGI
+79 GVITAEEAMDGI
-91 YFGESTNKGGEFD
+91 YFGESTNKGGEFE
-104 FKFRINDANSGVY
+104 FKFRIKGSDSGVY
-117 TIIAGG
+117 TMIAGG
-123 NTPSGNV
+123 NTPSGNL

-143 LKTEKLSAFNSNMT
+143 LKSEKLSAFNSNMT
-157 AENLEAGNKDEW
+157 TETLEAGNKDEW
-169 YVDTQNSAYL
+169 YIDTQSTAYS
-179 NDKSAVI
+179 NNKAAVI
-186 SIINSVKPEAGYKNQ
+186 SIMTSVKPETGYKNQ

-236 GFDFANTDY
+236 GLDFTNTDY
-245 IAYSDDVFSRLK
+245 IAYSEDVFSRFK

-263 KSDKEIKNIDEVRA
+263 KSDKEIKNIDDVRT
-277 AFKEACAIVC
+277 AFNEACAVVC

-301 KKYNDIFKLDYTTK
+301 KKYNDIFKIDFTTK
-315 LPYVDN
+315 LPYIDN

-331 NYTTVSDIVNDYNK
+331 NYTTVRDIVSDYNK

-351 AEYLKNNSGNSG
+351 TEYLKNKSGSGG
-363 GGSSSGGNGGGGG
+363 GGSSSGGSGGG
-376 GYVSVPSVIGSDDI
+376 GYLYVPSVIDADDI
-390 NKITGGNS
+390 NQITGGNS
-398 GFPDVTSSH
+398 GFPDVASSH

-426 NGLFRPDDSITREE
+426 NGLFKPDDSITREE
-440 WVKTVLT
+440 WVKTILT
-447 AFVIDTKDAKCE
+447 AFVIDTKDAKCD
-459 FSDVDSERWSYPYI
+459 FGDVDEERWSYPYI

-492 AQSISRQDA
+492 AESISRQDA
-501 AVMFYRGAK
+501 AVIFYRGAK

-535 KEPINLLY
+535 IEPINLLY

>member
-1 MIRMKIN
+1 M
-8 IKALLVSAAVSVS
+8 
-21 CLFSAAFA
+21 
-29 AEKGSAAL
+29 
-37 FDATEAENPADGRI
+37 
-51 ITVKIKTAPQN
+51 APQN
-62 GGYDTL
+62 DGYDTL
-68 YVLRSENACDD
+68 YVLKSGDACDD
-79 GVITETEARDGI
+79 GVITAEEAMDGI
-91 YFGESTNKGGEFD
+91 YFGESTNKGGEFE
-104 FKFRINDANSGVY
+104 FKFRIKGSDSGVY
-117 TIIAGG
+117 TMIAGG
-123 NTPSGNV
+123 NTPSGNL

-143 LKTEKLSAFNSNMT
+143 LKSEKLSAFNSNMT
-157 AENLEAGNKDEW
+157 TETLEAGNKDEW
-169 YVDTQNSAYL
+169 YIDTQSTAYS
-179 NDKSAVI
+179 NNKAAVI
-186 SIINSVKPEAGYKNQ
+186 SIMTSVKPETGYKNQ

-212 DVINSDDIDAAKIA
+212 DVVNSDDIDAAKIA

-236 GFDFANTDY
+236 GLDFTNTDY
-245 IAYSDDVFSRLK
+245 IAYSEDVFSRFK

-263 KSDKEIKNIDEVRA
+263 KSDKEIKNIDDVRT
-277 AFKEACAIVC
+277 AFNEACAVVC

-301 KKYNDIFKLDYTTK
+301 KKYNDIFKIDFTTK
-315 LPYVDN
+315 LPYIDN

-331 NYTTVSDIVNDYNK
+331 NYTTVSDIVSDYNK

-351 AEYLKNNSGNSG
+351 TEYLMNKSGSGG
-363 GGSSSGGNGGGGG
+363 GGSSSGGSGGG
-376 GYVSVPSVIGSDDI
+376 GYLYVPSVIDADDI
-390 NKITGGNS
+390 NQITGGNS
-398 GFPDVTSSH
+398 GFPDVASSH

-426 NGLFRPDDSITREE
+426 NGLFKPDDSITREE
-440 WVKTVLT
+440 WVKTILT
-447 AFVIDTKDAKCE
+447 AFVIDTKDAKCD
-459 FSDVDSERWSYPYI
+459 FSDVDEERWSYPYI

-492 AQSISRQDA
+492 AESISRQDA
-501 AVMFYRGAK
+501 AVIFYRGAK

-535 KEPINLLY
+535 IEPINLLY

-552 DGSFRPNAP
+552 GGSFRPNAP

>member
-1 MIRMKIN
+1 MKIN
-8 IKALLVSAAVSVS
+8 IKLLLISAVVSVS

-29 AEKGSAAL
+29 AEKGSAAV
-37 FDATEAENPADGRI
+37 FDITENANPAGGRI
-51 ITVKIKTAPQN
+51 INVQIKTEPQN
-62 GGYDTL
+62 SGYDTL

-79 GVITETEARDGI
+79 GVITEAEAKDGI

-123 NTPSGNV
+123 NTPSGNL

-143 LKTEKLSAFNSNMT
+143 IKTEKLSAFNSNMT

-169 YVDTQNSAYL
+169 YVNTQNSAYL
-179 NDKSAVI
+179 NNKTAVI
-186 SIINSVKPEAGYKNQ
+186 SIMNSVKPGTGYRNQ

-212 DVINSDDIDAAKIA
+212 DVINSDDIDAEKFA

-236 GFDFANTDY
+236 GFDFTNAEYVTY
-245 IAYSDDVFSRLK
+245 GEDVLSRLK

-263 KSDKEIKNIDEVRA
+263 KGDNEIKNIDDVRA

-315 LPYVDN
+315 LLYVDN

-351 AEYLKNNSGNSG
+351 ADYLKNNSGNSG

-376 GYVSVPSVIGSDDI
+376 YVSVPSVIGSDDI
-390 NKITGGNS
+390 NKITDGNGGFS
-398 GFPDVTSSH
+398 DVDSSH
-407 WASGYIQFVK
+407 WAHSYIQFVK

-447 AFVIDTKDAKCE
+447 AFVIDTKDAKCD
-459 FSDVDSERWSYPYI
+459 FSDVDTERWSYPYV

-492 AQSISRQDA
+492 TQSISRQDA

-510 AAREDGFSEIEMS
+510 AARES
-523 SFTDAEDIADYA
+523 SLSDIAISNFTDAEDIADYA
-535 KEPINLLY
+535 KEPINILY
-543 KLKVLNGYE
+543 RLEIVNGYE
-552 DGSFRPNAP
+552 DGSFKPNAP

>member
-1 MIRMKIN
+1 MIRMRIN
-8 IKALLVSAAVSVS
+8 IKALLVSAAVSIS

-37 FDATEAENPADGRI
+37 FDATETANPADGRI
-51 ITVKIKTAPQN
+51 ITVKIKMAPQN
-62 GGYDTL
+62 DGYDTL
-68 YVLRSENACDD
+68 YVLKSGDACDD
-79 GVITETEARDGI
+79 GVITAEEAMDGI
-91 YFGESTNKGGEFD
+91 YFGESTNKGGEFE
-104 FKFRINDANSGVY
+104 FKFRIKGSDSGVY
-117 TIIAGG
+117 TMIAGG
-123 NTPSGNV
+123 NTPSGNL

-143 LKTEKLSAFNSNMT
+143 LKSEKLSAFNSNMT
-157 AENLEAGNKDEW
+157 TETLEAGNKDEW
-169 YVDTQNSAYL
+169 YIDTQSTAYS
-179 NDKSAVI
+179 NNKAAVI
-186 SIINSVKPEAGYKNQ
+186 SIMTSVKPETGYKNQ

-236 GFDFANTDY
+236 GLDFTNTDY
-245 IAYSDDVFSRLK
+245 IAYSEDVFSRFK

-263 KSDKEIKNIDEVRA
+263 KSDKEIKNIDDVRT
-277 AFKEACAIVC
+277 AFNEACAVVC

-301 KKYNDIFKLDYTTK
+301 KKYNDIFKIDFTTK
-315 LPYVDN
+315 LPYIDN

-331 NYTTVSDIVNDYNK
+331 NYTTVSDIVSDYNK

-351 AEYLKNNSGNSG
+351 TEYLMNKSGSGG
-363 GGSSSGGNGGGGG
+363 GGSSSGGSGGG
-376 GYVSVPSVIGSDDI
+376 GYLYVPSVIDADDI
-390 NKITGGNS
+390 NQITGGNS
-398 GFPDVTSSH
+398 GFPDVASSH

-426 NGLFRPDDSITREE
+426 NGLFKPDDSITREE
-440 WVKTVLT
+440 WVKTILT
-447 AFVIDTKDAKCE
+447 AFVIDTKDAKCD
-459 FSDVDSERWSYPYI
+459 FSDVDEERWSYPYI

-492 AQSISRQDA
+492 AESISRQDA
-501 AVMFYRGAK
+501 AVIFYRGAK

-535 KEPINLLY
+535 IEPINLLY

-552 DGSFRPNAP
+552 GGSFRPNAP

>member
-1 MIRMKIN
+1 MIRMRIN
-8 IKALLVSAAVSVS
+8 IKALLVSAAVSIS

-29 AEKGSAAL
+29 DENGSAAL
-37 FDATEAENPADGRI
+37 FDATETANPADGRI
-51 ITVKIKTAPQN
+51 ITVKIKMAPQN
-62 GGYDTL
+62 DGYDTL
-68 YVLRSENACDD
+68 YVLKSGDACDD
-79 GVITETEARDGI
+79 GVITAEEAMDGI
-91 YFGESTNKGGEFD
+91 YFGESTNKGGEFE
-104 FKFRINDANSGVY
+104 FKFRIKDSDSGVY
-117 TIIAGG
+117 TMIAGG
-123 NTPSGNV
+123 NTPSGNL

-143 LKTEKLSAFNSNMT
+143 LKSEKLSAFNSNMT
-157 AENLEAGNKDEW
+157 TETLEAGNKDEW
-169 YVDTQNSAYL
+169 YIDTQSTAYS
-179 NDKSAVI
+179 NNKAAVI
-186 SIINSVKPEAGYKNQ
+186 SIMTSVKPETGYKNQ

-236 GFDFANTDY
+236 GLDFTNTDY
-245 IAYSDDVFSRLK
+245 IAYSEDVFSRFK

-263 KSDKEIKNIDEVRA
+263 KSDKEIKNIDDVRT
-277 AFKEACAIVC
+277 AFNEACAVVC

-301 KKYNDIFKLDYTTK
+301 KKYNDIFKIDFTTK
-315 LPYVDN
+315 LPYIDN

-331 NYTTVSDIVNDYNK
+331 NYTTVSDIVSDYNK

-351 AEYLKNNSGNSG
+351 TEYLKNKSGSGG
-363 GGSSSGGNGGGGG
+363 GGSSSGGSGGG
-376 GYVSVPSVIGSDDI
+376 GYLYVPSVIDADDI
-390 NKITGGNS
+390 NQITGGNS
-398 GFPDVTSSH
+398 GFPDVASSH

-426 NGLFRPDDSITREE
+426 NGLFKPDDSITREE
-440 WVKTVLT
+440 WVKTILT
-447 AFVIDTKDAKCE
+447 AFVIDTKDAKCD
-459 FSDVDSERWSYPYI
+459 FGDVDEERWSYPYI

-492 AQSISRQDA
+492 AESISRQDA
-501 AVMFYRGAK
+501 AVIFYRGAK

-535 KEPINLLY
+535 IEPINLLY

>member
-1 MIRMKIN
+1 MIRMRIN
-8 IKALLVSAAVSVS
+8 IRALLVSAAVSIL

-37 FDATEAENPADGRI
+37 FDATETANPADGRI
-51 ITVKIKTAPQN
+51 ITVKIKMAPQN
-62 GGYDTL
+62 DGYDTL
-68 YVLRSENACDD
+68 YVLKSGDACDD
-79 GVITETEARDGI
+79 GVITAEEAMDGI
-91 YFGESTNKGGEFD
+91 YFGESTNKGGEFE
-104 FKFRINDANSGVY
+104 FKFRIKGSDSGVY
-117 TIIAGG
+117 TMIAGG
-123 NTPSGNV
+123 NTPSGNL

-143 LKTEKLSAFNSNMT
+143 LKSEKLSAFNSNMT
-157 AENLEAGNKDEW
+157 TETLEAGNKDEW
-169 YVDTQNSAYL
+169 YIDTQSTAYS
-179 NDKSAVI
+179 NNKAAVI
-186 SIINSVKPEAGYKNQ
+186 SIMTSVKPETGYKNQ

-236 GFDFANTDY
+236 GLDFTNTDY
-245 IAYSDDVFSRLK
+245 IAYSEDVFSRFK

-263 KSDKEIKNIDEVRA
+263 KSDKEIKNIDDVRT
-277 AFKEACAIVC
+277 AFNEACAVVC

-301 KKYNDIFKLDYTTK
+301 KKYNDIFKIDFTTK
-315 LPYVDN
+315 LPYIDN

-331 NYTTVSDIVNDYNK
+331 NYTTVSDIVRDYNK

-351 AEYLKNNSGNSG
+351 TEYLKNKSGSGG
-363 GGSSSGGNGGGGG
+363 GGSSSGGSGGG
-376 GYVSVPSVIGSDDI
+376 GYLYVPSVIDADDI
-390 NKITGGNS
+390 SQITGGNS
-398 GFPDVTSSH
+398 GFPDVASSH

-417 DNKIMQGDE
+417 DNKIMKGDE
-426 NGLFRPDDSITREE
+426 NGLFKPDDSITREE
-440 WVKTVLT
+440 WVKTILT
-447 AFVIDTKDAKCE
+447 AFVIDTKDAKCD
-459 FSDVDSERWSYPYI
+459 FSDVDEERWSYPYI

-492 AQSISRQDA
+492 AESISRQDA
-501 AVMFYRGAK
+501 AVIFYRGAK

-535 KEPINLLY
+535 IEPINLLY